1 MILSFDMGRL
11 FHITLMH
18 LIGFYL
24 IFPSKNLKINE
35 LKQNDKIKYSF
46 MIILYFILF
55 YLPHG
60 NILGGQ
66 STVFD
71 KMNSGIMIYLK

>member
-1 MILSFDMGRL
+1 
-11 FHITLMH
+11 MH

-24 IFPSKNLKINE
+24 IFSSKNFKINE
-35 LKQNDKIKYSF
+35 LEQSDKIKYSF
-46 MIILYFILF
+46 TIILYFILF

-66 STVFD
+66 STIFD
-71 KMNSGIMIYLK
+71 KMNTGIMIYFK